1 MAPVSRP
8 VERDARSAFARRS
21 RRLTGLETGATRPNT
36 DSGTFI
42 RDATMATPTPTDEP
56 SSVVARRP
64 EFPQLD
70 PRGGAAG
77 ASTLDSLRD
86 VPITI
91 TARLGHTV
99 LPIGEI
105 LTLGPGSVVEL
116 QEAVGSPIELTVRGV
131 PFALGE
137 VVVVDDRFAVRI
149 KSLLAPRS
157 GRAES

>member
-1 MAPVSRP
+1 MANSQ
-8 VERDARSAFARRS
+8 SAQS
-21 RRLTGLETGATRPNT
+21 
-36 DSGTFI
+36 
-42 RDATMATPTPTDEP
+42 DEP
-56 SSVVARRP
+56 ASVVARHP

-70 PRGGAAG
+70 PAGGAPG

-116 QEAVGSPIELTVRGV
+116 QEAVGAPIELTVRGV
-131 PFALGE
+131 PFAVGE